1 MRGVKPTAL
10 AGPIFLV
17 LVCCQS
23 APATAPAPAVPAQ
36 ATVLKL
42 TADGLANA
50 QVQTTALQERSFSPH
65 LETTATITADPQHMA
80 RVGSH
85 MAGRVAAIKVRL
97 GDSVRMGQ
105 PLVEIDSVELHHV
118 STDYLT
124 ALARAREA
132 TDALIRQ
139 KQLVEERVGPM
150 QDLRRAEATAQTAD
164 ATLREAEEHL
174 HFLGL
179 DDAAVEALRSGKT
192 DGPLRS
198 VLRAPIAGRV
208 EALSVILGQVLTG
221 TEDLLTIMLLD
232 KVWATLRVYERD
244 LPDVAR
250 DAPVEVR
257 VPSYR
262 NRVFTGQIESI
273 SDLVDTA
280 TRTVEVRARVGNPE
294 GVLKPGMSAVAAV
307 ALQAGTQGLWLPME
321 AVLAYGTDRLVFVKT
336 GEGQFVPHKVAVG
349 LERGGYVPVTSGL
362 QAGSEVVTHG
372 AFALRGELERNEL
385 QGD

>member
-1 MRGVKPTAL
+1 MMPRVTRA
-10 AGPIFLV
+10 AIFLS
-17 LVCCQS
+17 LLLISCQS
-23 APATAPAPAVPAQ
+23 APTASAPPAPPHSN
-36 ATVLKL
+36 VLQL

-50 QVQTTALQERSFSPH
+50 RIETTLLKERSFSPH

-85 MAGRVAAIKVRL
+85 MAGRVASIKVRL
-97 GDSVRMGQ
+97 GDTVRVGQ
-105 PLVEIDSVELHHV
+105 PLVEIDTVELHHV

-132 TDALIRQ
+132 NDTLGRQ

-164 ATLREAEEHL
+164 ASLREAEEHL

-179 DDAAVEALRSGKT
+179 DNAAIEGLRTGKA

-208 EALSVILGQVLTG
+208 EALQVILGQVLTG
-221 TEDLLTIMLLD
+221 TEDLLTIMLLE

-262 NRVFTGQIESI
+262 DRVFTGQIESI
-273 SDLVDTA
+273 SDLVDTS
-280 TRTVEVRARVGNPE
+280 TRTVEVRARVDNPE

-307 ALQAGTQGLWLPME
+307 ALQAASQSLWLPAD
-321 AVLAYGTDRLVFVKT
+321 AVQAYGTDRVVFVKT
-336 GEGQFVPHKVAVG
+336 GERRFAPHKVAVG
-349 LERGGYVPVTSGL
+349 LERGGYVPVESGL
-362 QAGSEVVTHG
+362 QVGSEVVVRG

>member
-1 MRGVKPTAL
+1 MMPAMRWAL
-10 AGPIFLV
+10 FVFTV
-17 LVCCQS
+17 LSSCQ
-23 APATAPAPAVPAQ
+23 PTAPAAPRDKAPPVAPPALQ
-36 ATVLKL
+36 L
-42 TADGLANA
+42 TPEGLANA
-50 QVQTTALQERSFSPH
+50 RIETALLTPRSFSPH

-85 MAGRVAAIKVRL
+85 MAGRVASIKVRL
-97 GDSVRMGQ
+97 GDSVRVDQ
-105 PLVEIDSVELHHV
+105 PLLEIDTVELHHV

-132 TDALIRQ
+132 NDALARQ
-139 KQLVEERVGPM
+139 KQLVEERVGPV
-150 QDLRRAEATAQTAD
+150 QELRRAEATAQTAD
-164 ATLREAEEHL
+164 AALREAEEHL

-179 DDAAVEALRSGKT
+179 DNAAIENLRTGKA

-221 TEDLLTIMLLD
+221 SEDLLTIMLLE

-257 VPSYR
+257 VPSYP

-273 SDLVDTA
+273 SDLVDTGS
-280 TRTVEVRARVGNPE
+280 RTVEVRARVDNPE

-307 ALQAGTQGLWLPME
+307 ALQAASQGLWLPVD
-321 AVLAYGTDRLVFVKT
+321 AVQAYGTDRLVFVKT
-336 GEGQFVPHKVAVG
+336 GERQFAPHKVSVG
-349 LERGGYVPVTSGL
+349 LARGGYVPVTSGL
-362 QAGSEVVTHG
+362 TSDTEVVVRG